1 MSVKS
6 TPDTWT
12 TDTPQTGH
20 FEFDDPGHA
29 EVLFVVHMFCT
40 KTNDDGFSVTQ
51 YLGACVADISQ
62 CSKKTYHFA
71 MRDAASHPPLHV
83 GQISVAFTQL
93 PRLNIQPHQI
103 QSPQIAIQ
111 LYSAA
116 EANLRWIK
124 GFGAKGLPPIVHGLH
139 WVHSPYYVNYM
150 GITLPAGAFCM
161 LSSRC
166 QNTRQAVRSYKQRLV
181 VALARNTMSATDF
194 VSTVADMLS
203 KKLISKHLRCL
214 AVIADFLTLHTKI
227 NVRYTPDVQLR
238 PKPEGTER
246 WEVPRE
252 PSRDGNTSFTGD
264 CEDYAREIYQHCKEI
279 REWVVPKLNASPLE
293 SVAVLLQLYVPTIE
307 QGAVDSNAHSK
318 YITYNAPYRNHIWAA
333 LHPRDAW
340 RSKCTVDIPTE
351 SAYTK
356 WPLEPCEKT
365 LPVIHLEGTG
375 EVYPVVTSRKPGF
388 VAKMQRKQQQV
399 LAQYPNIAGADTPDI
414 SLQCDHESTFYK
426 YAIACMTDAFA
437 DVGVLDY
444 TYVSDNK
451 YGVSIYNWARGK
463 YKFRPSCT
471 HSQDT
476 MDTIRSV
483 IAIERPIPPIVTKSK
498 VEKMH
503 RVIDGYSVRYG
514 QKTPFDFIPQEAEYA
529 IYDIGGEKWHE
540 IYFLVGGVGSASST
554 EIEGPGLFLV

>member
-1 MSVKS
+1 MMSDRPSGLNLGFHIEELYSHVADNPFVVAFVSVKS

-12 TDTPQTGH
+12 ADTPQTGH

-29 EVLFVVHMFCT
+29 ELLFIVQMFCT

-51 YLGACVADISQ
+51 YLGACVTDISQ

-71 MRDAASHPPLHV
+71 MRDASSRPPLHV
-83 GQISVAFTQL
+83 GQVSVAFTQL
-93 PRLNIQPHQI
+93 PRLNMKPHRI
-103 QSPQIAIQ
+103 QSPQIARQ
-111 LYSAA
+111 MYSAA
-116 EANLRWIK
+116 EANLHWIQ
-124 GFGAKGLPPIVHGLH
+124 GFGPKGLPPIVHGLH

-150 GITLPAGAFCM
+150 GISLPSGAFCM

-166 QNTRQAVRSYKQRLV
+166 ENTRQAIRSYKQRLM
-181 VALARNTMSATDF
+181 VALARNTMKATDF
-194 VSTVADMLS
+194 VSTVADMMS
-203 KKLISKHLRCL
+203 KNIKS
-214 AVIADFLTLHTKI
+214 
-227 NVRYTPDVQLR
+227 
-238 PKPEGTER
+238 
-246 WEVPRE
+246 VPRE
-252 PSRDGNTSFTGD
+252 PSIDGNTSFTGD

-279 REWVVPKLNASPLE
+279 REWVTPKLNASPLE
-293 SVAVLLQLYVPTIE
+293 SAAVLLQLYVPTIE

-318 YITYNAPYRNHIWAA
+318 YVTYNAPYRNHIWAA

-340 RSKCTVDIPTE
+340 RSKCTADIPTE
-351 SAYTK
+351 SAYVK
-356 WPLEPCEKT
+356 WPLQACEKT

-388 VAKMQRKQQQV
+388 IAKMQRKQQQV
-399 LAQYPNIAGADTPDI
+399 LTQYPNIACADTPDI
-414 SLQCDHESTFYK
+414 SLQCDHKSTFYK

-437 DVGVLDY
+437 DAGVLDY

-476 MDTIRSV
+476 MATIRSI

-503 RVIDGYSVRYG
+503 RIIDGYSVRYG
-514 QKTPFDFIPQEAEYA
+514 QKVPFDYIPKEAEYA

-540 IYFLVGGVGSASST
+540 VYFLVGGGVGSASST